1 MWSIIYIVTIMSSW
15 TSIGMMTTGTFETE
29 QACLEYASETWS
41 ENIGWKN
48 VPNSMIADG
57 RNRNFVDSRYTI
69 YYVDNDEANM
79 GLYYSC
85 VKPRKIDKD
94 E

>member
-1 MWSIIYIVTIMSSW
+1 
-15 TSIGMMTTGTFETE
+15 MMTTGTFETE
-29 QACLEYASETWS
+29 QACLKYASETWS
-41 ENIGWKN
+41 ENKGWN
-48 VPNSMIADG
+48 ETPNSMIAGG
-57 RNRNFVDSRYTI
+57 RNRNFVNSIYTI